1 MDRLAYWPKNDTG
14 NHMTTPR
21 PPITK
26 DMLVNALTRNIPSM
40 YPGYFGSD
48 AKHPNFYCDYGY
60 PQNLTF
66 ANFYQMYKR
75 NGIAKAGVDR
85 AIETCWQSMPF
96 IQEKEETHN
105 KTTLEAGIEDSFDRL
120 MFWTACVEAD
130 RWSRVGAYG
139 ALIFRYRDNQDFDK
153 PVSGVT
159 GLDNIAEVISCNSA
173 QLEPQEFYADPK
185 DGDTYG
191 KVKMYQFTENIA
203 GDQFKDQK
211 LRQFSVHPDRV
222 HIWSSD
228 SKIWHESVLEP
239 GFNDL
244 LTIQKVIGAGGEGFW
259 KNAKAAPILN
269 IEKEAPL
276 AALATMLGVQ
286 IEDLGDKLDEIVTD
300 YNRGLDMT
308 MVLQGMEAKLLQVTL
323 PIPEHFLMGPLQ
335 SFAASVSCPLKIL
348 IGAQTGERAST
359 EDAKE
364 WNKTNNSRVEN
375 YCKPNI
381 RRIMRVWEKYGI
393 IPKKPWYILWA
404 DLTESSSQEKA
415 DLGAKMADINQKMN
429 GSGEGVVFTPDE
441 IRETMGWEALPVA
454 TIPKPKP
461 GEESD

>member
-1 MDRLAYWPKNDTG
+1 
-14 NHMTTPR
+14 MTNKR

-26 DMLVNALTRNIPSM
+26 DMLVNALTRNLPTM

-48 AKHPNFYCDYGY
+48 TKHPNFYCDYGY
-60 PQNLTF
+60 PQNLAF
-66 ANFYQMYKR
+66 DNFYQMYKR

-85 AIETCWQSMPF
+85 AIETCWQAMPF
-96 IQEKEETHN
+96 LQEREDTHD
-105 KTTLEAGIEDSFDRL
+105 KTTLEAGIEDHFDRL
-120 MFWTACVEAD
+120 MFWTACAEAD
-130 RWSRVGAYG
+130 KWSRVGAYG
-139 ALIFRYRDNQDFDK
+139 ALIFRYRDGQAFDQ
-153 PVSGVT
+153 PVTRVSG
-159 GLDNIAEVISCNSA
+159 LDSIAEVIACNAA
-173 QLEPQEFYADPK
+173 QLEPQEFYADPA

-222 HIWSSD
+222 HIWSKD

-269 IEKEAPL
+269 VDKDAQL
-276 AALATMLGVQ
+276 AGLANMLGVQ
-286 IEDLGDKLDEIVTD
+286 ADELGDKLDEIVSD

-308 MVLQGMEAKLLQVTL
+308 MVLQGMDAKLLSVTL
-323 PIPEHFLMGPLQ
+323 PSPEHFMAGPLQ
-335 SFAASVSCPLKIL
+335 SFAASVSIPLKIL
-348 IGAQTGERAST
+348 LGSQTGERAST

-364 WNKTNNSRVEN
+364 WNKTCNSRREN
-375 YCKPNI
+375 YIKPNI
-381 RRIMRVWEKYGI
+381 KRILRKWEQYGI
-393 IPKKPWYILWA
+393 IPKKPWYILWG

-415 DLGAKMADINQKMN
+415 DLGAKMADINQKMQ
-429 GSGEGVVFTPDE
+429 GSGEGPVFTPDE
-441 IRETMGWEALPVA
+441 IREVLGWEGMPAA
-454 TIPKPKP
+454 TVPRR
-461 GEESD
+461 GAEEESD

>member
-1 MDRLAYWPKNDTG
+1 
-14 NHMTTPR
+14 MTNKR
-21 PPITK
+21 PLITK
-26 DMLVNALTRNIPSM
+26 DMLVNALTRNLPTM

-48 AKHPNFYCDYGY
+48 TKHPNFYCDYGY

-66 ANFYQMYKR
+66 DNFYQMYKR

-85 AIETCWQSMPF
+85 AIETCWQAMPF
-96 IQEKEETHN
+96 LQEREDTHD
-105 KTTLEAGIEDSFDRL
+105 KTTLETGIEDNFDRL
-120 MFWTACVEAD
+120 MFWTACAEAD
-130 RWSRVGAYG
+130 KWSRVGAYG
-139 ALIFRYRDNQDFDK
+139 ALIFRYRDNLEFDQ
-153 PVSGVT
+153 PVSRVS
-159 GLDNIAEVISCNSA
+159 GLDSIAEVIACNAA
-173 QLEPQEFYADPK
+173 QLEPQEFYADPN

-203 GDQFKDQK
+203 GEQFKDQK

-222 HIWSSD
+222 HIWSKD

-269 IEKEAPL
+269 VEKDAQL
-276 AALATMLGVQ
+276 AGLANMLGVQ
-286 IEDLGDKLDEIVTD
+286 ADELGDKLDEIVTD

-323 PIPEHFLMGPLQ
+323 PVPEHFLAGPLQ
-335 SFAASVSCPLKIL
+335 SFAASVSIPLKIL
-348 IGAQTGERAST
+348 LGSQTGERAST

-364 WNKTNNSRVEN
+364 WNKTCNSRREN
-375 YCKPNI
+375 YIKPNI
-381 RRIMRVWEKYGI
+381 KRILRKWEQYGI
-393 IPKKPWYILWA
+393 IPKKPWYILWG

-429 GSGEGVVFTPDE
+429 GSGEGIVFTPDE
-441 IRETMGWEALPVA
+441 IREVLGWEGMPAA
-454 TIPKPKP
+454 TVPRRDAE
-461 GEESD
+461 EESD